1 MFYNRLNDALHPDT
15 IRYRV
20 RTIIGNEL
28 ARGSFHLPWII
39 SEYNFILRANPLRHG
54 SSVFRDSIV
63 SPKNRDSLRHR
74 SIRLTR
80 QVCRAFH
87 SAKREKNLV
96 DRIEKIFCNFLFALI
111 CISTYYMDKIGKQ
124 CLIMLLWFSWIYFHC
139 SAYKSIVNLI
149 PLANKKKSMKN

>member
-39 SEYNFILRANPLRHG
+39 SEYNFICDTVRLCFA
-54 SSVFRDSIV
+54 IV
-63 SPKNRDSLRHR
+63 SFRVVKESRFFTSSFN
-74 SIRLTR
+74 LTR

-124 CLIMLLWFSWIYFHC
+124 CLIMLLWFSWIYFHF